1 MAVFTP
7 LSEEDINNFLKNYDI
22 GDLVEY
28 SGILSG
34 IENSN
39 FYVTTTKGRYVLTVF
54 ERLNETQ
61 IPYYLKLQKHLLDKG
76 LSVSGPITDK
86 NGHLFSSL
94 KNKPAS
100 IAPCIKGEYVAQ
112 PNAQACNQM
121 GKMLAEMHLA
131 VKDFPLSQE
140 NTKGLAFWES
150 SLPSLKPYVP
160 EELFEYLKKE
170 IGRQKELMNSQAYK
184 ELEAGAVHADL
195 FRNNSLIEIN
205 GDEQNLGGVIDFYF
219 ACNAPFLYDLAVTLN
234 DWTIN
239 QETGEF
245 LPKETKAF
253 LEGYNSVRK
262 LTEKEHTLWQDML
275 SAGALRFWVSRLYD
289 FYLPRE
295 ASMLK
300 PHDPRHFERILKLR
314 READPKDLPWI

>member
-1 MAVFTP
+1 
-7 LSEEDINNFLKNYDI
+7 
-22 GDLVEY
+22 
-28 SGILSG
+28 
-34 IENSN
+34 
-39 FYVTTTKGRYVLTVF
+39 
-54 ERLNETQ
+54 
-61 IPYYLKLQKHLLDKG
+61 
-76 LSVSGPITDK
+76 
-86 NGHLFSSL
+86 
-94 KNKPAS
+94 
-100 IAPCIKGEYVAQ
+100 
-112 PNAQACNQM
+112 M
-121 GKMLAEMHLA
+121 GKMLAKMHLA
-131 VKDFPLSQE
+131 VKDFPLTQE

-150 SLPSLKPYVP
+150 SLPSLKPYMP

-170 IGRQKELMNSQAYK
+170 IHRQKELMNSQVYK

-239 QETGEF
+239 Q
-245 LPKETKAF
+245 AF

-262 LTEKEHTLWQDML
+262 LTEKEHSLWQDML